1 MKQLL
6 RLENVNVFY
15 GDLQALWDIN
25 FEVGE
30 GEIVSLIGS
39 NGAGK
44 STILQTISGLL
55 HPKSGKIEF
64 LGKRIDH
71 KPIHQ
76 IVKTGLSLVPEGRRL
91 FPSMTVYENLT
102 LGSYLLKKKEREK
115 NLKWTLKVF
124 PVLSER
130 KTQLA
135 GTLSGGEQQM
145 LAMAR
150 ALVGKPKLYLL
161 DEPSQGLAPL
171 FIRKIIEIVREINR
185 EGVAVLLVEQNCHQ
199 ALEISERAYVLE
211 SGRIVA
217 HGTGKEL
224 LKDDRIKKA
233 YLGM

>member
-1 MKQLL
+1 M
-6 RLENVNVFY
+6 
-15 GDLQALWDIN
+15 
-25 FEVGE
+25 
-30 GEIVSLIGS
+30 
-39 NGAGK
+39 
-44 STILQTISGLL
+44 QTISGLL
-55 HPKSGKIEF
+55 RPKSGKIEF

-102 LGSYLLKKKEREK
+102 LGSYLLKRKREQ
-115 NLKWTLKVF
+115 NLEWTLKIF
-124 PVLSER
+124 PVLNER

-171 FIRKIIEIVREINR
+171 FIRRILEIVREINE
-185 EGVAVLLVEQNCHQ
+185 EGVAVLLVEQNIHQ
-199 ALEISERAYVLE
+199 ALEISKRAYVLE

-224 LKDDRIKKA
+224 LTDDRVKKA